1 MPQGVI
7 DLEDCMTDQSQPATT
22 ADQVVEQMP
31 SYFLP
36 EKAGS
41 TNATIMF
48 DLSGEDAG
56 KRFIRIADGAATSG
70 QGEVENPNL
79 TLIADSSDF
88 VKIFTGQTD
97 ATAAF
102 MSGKLKIKGDMGLA
116 MKMQT
121 MFRRPS

>member
-7 DLEDCMTDQSQPATT
+7 YLEDRMTDESQPAST

-31 SYFLP
+31 TYFLP
-36 EKAGS
+36 EKAGN

-56 KRFIRIADGAATSG
+56 KRFIKIADGAATSG

-79 TLIADSSDF
+79 TLIADSADF

-121 MFRRPS
+121 MFRRP